1 MLTPYLS
8 PEGPGTEER
17 ISIKTMESGE
27 INPTVFR
34 NILPA
39 AVDVGLDHDTSDGA
53 VASDQLLA
61 DRVDDLRLVEVVLE
75 RVSV

>member
-8 PEGPGTEER
+8 PEGPDGR
-17 ISIKTMESGE
+17 SASASIMESGE
-27 INPTVFR
+27 VNRTIFR
-34 NILPA
+34 NVLLA
-39 AVDVGLDHDTSDGA
+39 AVDVGFDHHTGDSA
-53 VASDQLLA
+53 VAGDQLLA